1 MGLFYL
7 FMQMSQL
14 AVVGA
19 AIAFNL
25 SLYVWALFSMRL
37 G

>member
-1 MGLFYL
+1 
-7 FMQMSQL
+7 MQMSQL

-25 SLYVWALFSMRL
+25 SLYVWALISTRVV
-37 G
+37 